1 MANRNVGQVK
11 NRAPAPIQISAEQLL
26 RESADRQEV
35 LKVDPV
41 VQIHDAEEYQSY
53 LRDRRKH
60 YEDNIRYRREHIGNW
75 VKYAKLEEEHK
86 EFERARSVFERALE
100 VEPRSAELWLRY
112 AQFEMRN
119 EFLNHA
125 RNVLDRAVQ
134 LLPRTDFLWYKYVY
148 MEELVRD
155 IPRCRAVFE
164 RWMKWMPD
172 DNAWTAYARFE
183 TRCSGGGGSTGGGG
197 INGGGSGINGGHDR
211 AEAVMRRYVNAY
223 PSAKSFAKFA
233 KWAEHEA
240 KNVDLARTIWE
251 ASLSELEP
259 EESKQARV
267 FARFAAFE
275 EKQGE
280 YDRARVIYRHAIV
293 LLRLEELDQ
302 IRAEQSARIN
312 GASMD
317 HDHDHDRDDD
327 IPDWEIEQRKD
338 LYKAYLTFEKKHGDR
353 KGIERVLLTKQR
365 REYNERVEK
374 DPYDYDAWFEFAKL
388 EEDNAAID
396 ADSTANT
403 AAVREVY
410 ERAVAQVPPG
420 NTGEKEH
427 WKRYIYLWI
436 YYATY
441 EELTNRDLKRASE
454 IYKTCLDRVIP
465 HKQFTFAKVW
475 IYAAKLHIRRKNLTA
490 ARKLLGRAIGTCKG
504 KEPRIF
510 REYIA
515 IEMSLGEIDRCRA
528 LYNHYLKCVPHNCE
542 AWSRYAELEKSLG
555 ESERCRAIL
564 ALAIAQPGLDMPE
577 VLWKSFIDF
586 EIEEG
591 EAANARA
598 LYDRLLQKTSHVKV
612 WISYARFEAGDIG
625 EGMPAARAILEK
637 AYNELKEEGLKE
649 ERVLLLDS
657 WRVLE
662 QQHQQQQQQ
671 EGKGDSEHLSAV
683 EKRLPRRVKR
693 KRMRKDDDGNDLG
706 WEEYFDYQFPDDD
719 QQGASNLKILE
730 MAAKWKRQHE
740 DDDSD
745 DEDEDDDDDDD
756 EDEMEE

>member
-1 MANRNVGQVK
+1 MASRNSGQVK

-35 LKVDPV
+35 LTVDPV

-60 YEDNIRYRREHIGNW
+60 FEDNIRYRREHIGNW

-112 AQFEMRN
+112 SQFEMRN

-125 RNVLDRAVQ
+125 RNILDRSVQ

-155 IPRCRAVFE
+155 IPKCRAVFE

-183 TRCSGGGGSTGGGG
+183 TRCGGG
-197 INGGGSGINGGHDR
+197 NNR
-211 AEAVMRRYVNAY
+211 AEAVMSRYVNAY
-223 PSAKSFAKFA
+223 PSAKSFTKFA
-233 KWAEHEA
+233 KWAEYEA

-267 FARFAAFE
+267 FSRFASFE
-275 EKQGE
+275 ERQGE
-280 YDRARVIYRHAIV
+280 YDRARVIYKHAIV

-302 IRAEQSARIN
+302 IKSDKLSA
-312 GASMD
+312 D
-317 HDHDHDRDDD
+317 HDDYD
-327 IPDWEIEQRKD
+327 IPDWEFQQRKE
-338 LYKAYLTFEKKHGDR
+338 LYKSYLTFEKKHGDQ

-388 EEDNAAID
+388 EEDHAPVEGDKNNRD
-396 ADSTANT
+396 NRGDPT
-403 AAVREVY
+403 AVREVY

-420 NTGEKEH
+420 NTGVKDH

-441 EELTNRDLKRASE
+441 EELTNHDVERASE
-454 IYKTCLDRVIP
+454 IYQTCLDRVIP
-465 HKQFTFAKVW
+465 HKQFSFAKVW
-475 IYAAKLHIRRKNLTA
+475 IYAAKLQIRRKNLTA
-490 ARKLLGRAIGTCKG
+490 ARKLLGKAIGMCQGG
-504 KEPRIF
+504 KERIF
-510 REYIA
+510 KEYIA

-528 LYNHYLKCVPHNCE
+528 LYNNYLKAMPQHCE
-542 AWSRYAELEKSLG
+542 AWTKYAELEKSLG

-564 ALAIAQPGLDMPE
+564 SLAISQPSLDMPE

-591 EAANARA
+591 EASYARR
-598 LYDRLLQKTSHVKV
+598 LYERLLEKTSHVKV
-612 WISYARFEAGDIG
+612 WISYAQFEAGEIG
-625 EGMPAARAILEK
+625 AGLPKARTILEK
-637 AYNELKEEGLKE
+637 AYDLLKEEGLKE
-649 ERVLLLDS
+649 ERVLLLDG
-657 WRVLE
+657 WRGLE
-662 QQHQQQQQQ
+662 QQ
-671 EGKGDSEHLSAV
+671 KGDTESVASV

-719 QQGASNLKILE
+719 DQGASNLKILE
-730 MAAKWKRQHE
+730 MAAKWKRQL
-740 DDDSD
+740 D
-745 DEDEDDDDDDD
+745 DEDDDDDDADDSVDSD
-756 EDEMEE
+756 EDEDDVEE

>member
-1 MANRNVGQVK
+1 MSNRNVSQVK

-41 VQIHDAEEYQSY
+41 VQIHDAEEYQSH

-75 VKYAKLEEEHK
+75 VKYAKLEEDHK
-86 EFERARSVFERALE
+86 EFERARSVYERALE

-125 RNVLDRAVQ
+125 RNILDRAVQ

-155 IPRCRAVFE
+155 IPKCRAVFE

-183 TRCSGGGGSTGGGG
+183 TRCGVSG
-197 INGGGSGINGGHDR
+197 GGHDR

-223 PSAKSFAKFA
+223 PSPKSFMKFA
-233 KWAEHEA
+233 KWAEYEA
-240 KNVDLARTIWE
+240 KNIDLARTIWE

-267 FARFAAFE
+267 FARFASFE
-275 EKQGE
+275 ERQGE
-280 YDRARVIYRHAIV
+280 YDRARVIYKHAIV
-293 LLRLEELDQ
+293 LLRLEELEK
-302 IRAEQSARIN
+302 IKAEQSSSTMESDN
-312 GASMD
+312 
-317 HDHDHDRDDD
+317 D
-327 IPDWEIEQRKD
+327 IPDWELDQRKD
-338 LYKAYLTFEKKHGDR
+338 LYKSYLTFEKKHGDR
-353 KGIERVLLTKQR
+353 QGIERVLLTKQR

-388 EEDNAAID
+388 EEDNALLD
-396 ADSTANT
+396 TDTDTDTDTSTVDPT
-403 AAVREVY
+403 AVREVY

-420 NTGEKEH
+420 NTTDKEH

-441 EELTNRDLKRASE
+441 EELTNRDLQRASE
-454 IYKTCLDRVIP
+454 IYQTCLDHVIP
-465 HKQFTFAKVW
+465 HKQFSFSKVW
-475 IYAAKLHIRRKNLTA
+475 IYAAKLQIRRKKLAA
-490 ARKLLGRAIGTCKG
+490 ARKLLGKAIGMCKG
-504 KEPRIF
+504 KERIF
-510 REYIA
+510 KEYIA
-515 IEMSLGEIDRCRA
+515 VEMSLGEIDRCRA
-528 LYNHYLKCVPHNCE
+528 LYNNYLKAMPQNCG
-542 AWSRYAELEKSLG
+542 AWSKYAELEKSLG
-555 ESERCRAIL
+555 ELDRCRAIFS
-564 ALAIAQPGLDMPE
+564 LAISQPSLDMPE

-591 EAANARA
+591 EATNARK
-598 LYDRLLQKTSHVKV
+598 LYERLLEKTSHVKV
-612 WISYARFEAGDIG
+612 WISYAQFEAGEIG
-625 EGMPAARAILEK
+625 EGMPEARTILDK
-637 AYNELKEEGLKE
+637 AYNELKEDGLKE
-649 ERVLLLDS
+649 ERVLLLDA
-657 WRVLE
+657 WRALE
-662 QQHQQQQQQ
+662 QQ
-671 EGKGDSEHLSAV
+671 KGDAESVSSV

-719 QQGASNLKILE
+719 DQGTSNLKILE
-730 MAAKWKRQHE
+730 MAAKWKRQH

-745 DEDEDDDDDDD
+745 DDSDDDDDDD
-756 EDEMEE
+756 DDMEE

>member
-1 MANRNVGQVK
+1 MSNRNVGQVK

-60 YEDNIRYRREHIGNW
+60 FEDNIRYRREHIGNW

-125 RNVLDRAVQ
+125 RNILDRGVQ
-134 LLPRTDFLWYKYVY
+134 LLPRVDFLWYKYVY

-155 IPRCRAVFE
+155 IPKCRAVFE

-183 TRCSGGGGSTGGGG
+183 TRC
-197 INGGGSGINGGHDR
+197 GGGSGGNDR

-223 PSAKSFAKFA
+223 PSAKSFMKFA
-233 KWAEHEA
+233 KWAEYEA

-275 EKQGE
+275 ERQGE
-280 YDRARVIYRHAIV
+280 YDRARVIYKHAIV
-293 LLRLEELDQ
+293 LLRLEE
-302 IRAEQSARIN
+302 IEKIKAEQ
-312 GASMD
+312 ASRSMEQ
-317 HDHDHDRDDD
+317 DDD
-327 IPDWEIEQRKD
+327 VPDWELDQRKD
-338 LYKAYLTFEKKHGDR
+338 LYKSYLTFEKKHGDR
-353 KGIERVLLTKQR
+353 QGIERVLLTKQR

-374 DPYDYDAWFEFAKL
+374 NPYDYDAWFEFAKL
-388 EEDNAAID
+388 EEDNALLEAD
-396 ADSTANT
+396 AGNSTEETKSAGGDPRV
-403 AAVREVY
+403 VREVY
-410 ERAVAQVPPG
+410 ERAVAQIPPG
-420 NTGEKEH
+420 DTGEKEH

-441 EELTNRDLKRASE
+441 EELTNRDLERASE
-454 IYKTCLDRVIP
+454 IYQTCLDRVIP
-465 HKQFTFAKVW
+465 HKQFSFSKVW
-475 IYAAKLHIRRKNLTA
+475 IYAAKLQIRRNNLAA
-490 ARKLLGRAIGTCKG
+490 ARKLLGKAIGTCNG
-504 KEPRIF
+504 KERIF
-510 REYIA
+510 KEYIT

-528 LYNHYLKCVPHNCE
+528 LYNNYLKAMPQNCE
-542 AWSRYAELEKSLG
+542 AWTKYAELEKSLG
-555 ESERCRAIL
+555 ESDRCRAIL
-564 ALAIAQPGLDMPE
+564 SLAVSQPSLDMPE

-591 EAANARA
+591 EASNARK
-598 LYDRLLQKTSHVKV
+598 LYERLLEKTSHVKV
-612 WISYARFEAGDIG
+612 WISYAQFEAGDIG
-625 EGMPAARAILEK
+625 EGIATARTILEK

-649 ERVLLLDS
+649 ERVLLLDA
-657 WRVLE
+657 WRDLE
-662 QQHQQQQQQ
+662 QQ
-671 EGKGDSEHLSAV
+671 KGDAESVASV

-693 KRMRKDDDGNDLG
+693 KRMRKDNDDNDLG

-719 QQGASNLKILE
+719 DQGASNLKILE
-730 MAAKWKRQHE
+730 MAAKWKRKLE
-740 DDDSD
+740 DDSDDDDSD
-745 DEDEDDDDDDD
+745 DDSDDDDDMD
-756 EDEMEE
+756 E

>member
-1 MANRNVGQVK
+1 MSSRNTGQVK

-26 RESADRQEV
+26 RESADRQEA
-35 LKVDPV
+35 LTVDPV

-60 YEDNIRYRREHIGNW
+60 FEDNIRYRREHIGNW

-86 EFERARSVFERALE
+86 EYERARSVFERALE

-125 RNVLDRAVQ
+125 RNILDRAVQ

-155 IPRCRAVFE
+155 IPKCRAVFE

-183 TRCSGGGGSTGGGG
+183 TRCGGGMGYE
-197 INGGGSGINGGHDR
+197 R
-211 AEAVMRRYVNAY
+211 AEAVMRRYANAY
-223 PSAKSFAKFA
+223 PSAKSFTKFA
-233 KWAEHEA
+233 KWAEYEA

-267 FARFAAFE
+267 FSRFAAFE
-275 EKQGE
+275 ERQGE
-280 YDRARVIYRHAIV
+280 YDRSRVIYKHAIV
-293 LLRLEELDQ
+293 LLRLEELDKLS
-302 IRAEQSARIN
+302 AEN
-312 GASMD
+312 
-317 HDHDHDRDDD
+317 HDDYD
-327 IPDWEIEQRKD
+327 ISSWELQQRKE
-338 LYKAYLTFEKKHGDR
+338 LYKSYLTFEKKHGDR
-353 KGIERVLLTKQR
+353 QGIERVLLTKQR
-365 REYNERVEK
+365 REYIERVEQ

-388 EEDNAAID
+388 EEDNALLE
-396 ADSTANT
+396 ADKNNNHSRGDPT
-403 AAVREVY
+403 AVREVY
-410 ERAVAQVPPG
+410 EKAVANTPPG
-420 NTGEKEH
+420 NTGVKEH

-441 EELTNRDLKRASE
+441 EELTNNDLERASE
-454 IYKTCLDRVIP
+454 IYQTCLDRVIP
-465 HKQFTFAKVW
+465 HKQFSFAKVW
-475 IYAAKLHIRRKNLTA
+475 IYAAKLQIRRKNLTS
-490 ARKLLGRAIGTCKG
+490 ARKILGKAIGMCHGG
-504 KEPRIF
+504 KERIF
-510 REYIA
+510 KEYIS

-528 LYNHYLKCVPHNCE
+528 LYNNYLKAMPQNCE
-542 AWSRYAELEKSLG
+542 AWNKYADLEKSFG

-564 ALAIAQPGLDMPE
+564 SLAISQPNLDMPE

-586 EIEEG
+586 EIEDG
-591 EAANARA
+591 EANHARR
-598 LYDRLLQKTSHVKV
+598 LYEQLLEKTSHVKV
-612 WISYARFEAGDIG
+612 WISYAQFEAGEIG
-625 EGMPAARAILEK
+625 AGMLKARTIFDK
-637 AYNELKEEGLKE
+637 AYNLLKEDGLKE
-649 ERVLLLDS
+649 ERVLLLDA
-657 WRVLE
+657 WRGLE
-662 QQHQQQQQQ
+662 KQ
-671 EGKGDSEHLSAV
+671 KGDTDNVLSV

-719 QQGASNLKILE
+719 DQGASNLKILE
-730 MAAKWKRQHE
+730 MAAKWKRQRDD

-745 DEDEDDDDDDD
+745 EDSDEDSDDNVG
-756 EDEMEE
+756 E

>member
-1 MANRNVGQVK
+1 MSSRNTGQVK

-26 RESADRQEV
+26 RESADRQEA
-35 LKVDPV
+35 LTVDPV

-60 YEDNIRYRREHIGNW
+60 FEDNIRYRREHIGNW

-86 EFERARSVFERALE
+86 EYERARSVFERALE

-125 RNVLDRAVQ
+125 RNILDRAVQ

-155 IPRCRAVFE
+155 IPKCRAVFE

-183 TRCSGGGGSTGGGG
+183 TRCGGGMGYE
-197 INGGGSGINGGHDR
+197 R
-211 AEAVMRRYVNAY
+211 AEAVMRRYANAY
-223 PSAKSFAKFA
+223 PSAKSFTKFA
-233 KWAEHEA
+233 KWAEYEA

-267 FARFAAFE
+267 FSRFAAFE
-275 EKQGE
+275 ERQGE
-280 YDRARVIYRHAIV
+280 YDRSRVIYKHAIV
-293 LLRLEELDQ
+293 LLRLEELDKLS
-302 IRAEQSARIN
+302 AEN
-312 GASMD
+312 
-317 HDHDHDRDDD
+317 HDDYD
-327 IPDWEIEQRKD
+327 ISSWELQQRKE
-338 LYKAYLTFEKKHGDR
+338 LYKSYLTFEKKHGDQQ
-353 KGIERVLLTKQR
+353 GIERVLLTKQR
-365 REYNERVEK
+365 REYIERVEQ

-388 EEDNAAID
+388 EEDNALLE
-396 ADSTANT
+396 ADKNNNHSRGDPT
-403 AAVREVY
+403 AVREVY
-410 ERAVAQVPPG
+410 EKAVANTPPG
-420 NTGEKEH
+420 NTGVKEH

-441 EELTNRDLKRASE
+441 EELTNNDLERASE
-454 IYKTCLDRVIP
+454 IYQTCLDRVIP
-465 HKQFTFAKVW
+465 HKQFSFAKVW
-475 IYAAKLHIRRKNLTA
+475 IYAAKLQIRRKNLTS
-490 ARKLLGRAIGTCKG
+490 ARKILGKAIGMCHGG
-504 KEPRIF
+504 KERIF
-510 REYIA
+510 KEYIS

-528 LYNHYLKCVPHNCE
+528 LYNNYLKAMPQNCE
-542 AWSRYAELEKSLG
+542 AWNKYADLEKSLG

-564 ALAIAQPGLDMPE
+564 SLAISQPNLDMPE

-586 EIEEG
+586 EIEDG
-591 EAANARA
+591 EANHARR
-598 LYDRLLQKTSHVKV
+598 LYEQLLEKTSHVKV
-612 WISYARFEAGDIG
+612 WISYAQFEAGEIG
-625 EGMPAARAILEK
+625 AGMLKARTIFDK
-637 AYNELKEEGLKE
+637 AYNLLKEDGLKE
-649 ERVLLLDS
+649 ERVLLLDA
-657 WRVLE
+657 WRGLE
-662 QQHQQQQQQ
+662 KQ
-671 EGKGDSEHLSAV
+671 KGDTDNVLSV

-719 QQGASNLKILE
+719 DQGASNLKILE
-730 MAAKWKRQHE
+730 MAAKWKRQRDD

-745 DEDEDDDDDDD
+745 EDSDEDSDDNVG
-756 EDEMEE
+756 E